1 MHTVPARTISLVSK
15 VNENH
20 SDRPFL
26 KLGRRKIKSFLVSP
40 PLILVVLGGGLRL
53 APDLV
58 LIT

>member
-1 MHTVPARTISLVSK
+1 MHTVPARTTSLVSK
-15 VNENH
+15 VKETH